1 MATLQHGHT
10 FTEHAIRDPDA
21 FNANVDLASLN
32 NVGNADLTSGVRL
45 PATVQPNSPITGE
58 VYVNDSQDVTF
69 FGQKTIHPLQF
80 FYGGIWND
88 QESDLL
94 YLTLTNNSGV
104 DLVAGDVVVS
114 DPVDDNGFDIVR
126 STTDNRSPLGVL
138 LDDISN
144 GSSGRV
150 AYYGV
155 VLLNMSGIIL
165 PESAG
170 KIVSVIGGVGG
181 FYNQNTATKGTPDS
195 GGLDN
200 SFGILLSDSLSN
212 QAWAFIWK

>member
-45 PATVQPNSPITGE
+45 PTIVQPNSPITGE